1 MDIQGRN
8 PFQENALQRASLLF
22 GVLTGI
28 FGVALAVNEFSKSP
42 ELDFQAYYFAGR
54 AVVRGEPFVGW
65 GITEGTFLT
74 GKAYVYTPIT
84 APVFSFYSVFPDW
97 QTAYVLNVILLS
109 VVFLL
114 IGRLSVRFV
123 AAHGRSLPRLDRWLI
138 VGFCLL
144 SGHTILGL
152 YRGNIDPLMLL
163 LIAVG
168 FLAVERGEEVRGGVL
183 WAVAALFKLFPA
195 VLGVWL
201 LYRRASRAIVAAVVT
216 GVGFT
221 LLGLAVFGID
231 AHVEFVEFILTE
243 RSREGAFQGG
253 LDPTITWIT
262 LRRPLS
268 QVVALSGNQLF
279 VVSMAIV
286 APFVYLLYR
295 EAETALDRTV
305 AFFGTMLV
313 LLITIVPSTLNYV
326 VYLYFPLVSLL
337 YLTDDRR
344 ARRLFVAGLVLVSV
358 PLYPQHVEL
367 LVSAVPLSAGAEAAT
382 MGAVRAVMT
391 YASIPL
397 VGFLVLFAGCL
408 RYVRLPKRSGDGEA
422 KLPDGSPDQ

>member
-1 MDIQGRN
+1 MDTQGRDLLAE
-8 PFQENALQRASLLF
+8 FTAERTALLF

-28 FGVALAVNEFSKSP
+28 LGVALAINEFAKSP

-65 GITEGTFLT
+65 AITEGTFLT
-74 GKAYVYTPIT
+74 GKAYVYSPVT
-84 APVFSFYSVFPDW
+84 APVFSFYTVFPGW
-97 QTAYVLNVILLS
+97 ESAYVLNVVLLS

-114 IGRLSVRFV
+114 IGRLCLTFV
-123 AAHGRSLPRLDRWLI
+123 ASHGRSLARVDRWLI
-138 VGFCLL
+138 VGFCLF
-144 SGHTILGL
+144 SGHTVLGI
-152 YRGNIDPLMLL
+152 YRGNIDPLILL
-163 LIAVG
+163 LIAAG
-168 FLAVERGEEVRGGVL
+168 LLAVERGDEVQGGVL

-195 VLGVWL
+195 FLGIWL
-201 LYRRASRAIVAAVVT
+201 LYRRASRAVVAAVVT

-221 LLGLAVFGID
+221 LLGVAAFGVD
-231 AHVEFVEFILTE
+231 AHVQFFEFILYE
-243 RSREGAFQGG
+243 RSREGSFQGG

-268 QVVALSGNQLF
+268 QVLALSGNQLF
-279 VVSMAIV
+279 VVVTAMM

-326 VYLYFPLVSLL
+326 VYLYFPLVPLL

-344 ARRLFVAGLVLVSV
+344 TQRLFVAGLVLVSI

-367 LVSAVPLSAGAEAAT
+367 IVNAVPLSAGVEAAT
-382 MGAVRAVMT
+382 MDAVRAVMS
-391 YASIPL
+391 YVSIPL
-397 VGFLVLFAGCL
+397 VGFLVLLSGCL
-408 RYVRLPKRSGDGEA
+408 RYVRLPKPPTEA
-422 KLPDGSPDQ
+422 